1 MAKFTERAT
10 FAASAAA
17 LVAAPVGAEAARVD
31 VTGSPLSISFLNATS
46 VGPSFLF
53 DQVAWDVDGDSTIDF
68 SLFGLAGPVPGTG
81 TYGGQPAQF
90 FTGFNG
96 IAGGF
101 FTTSGLIGNGNAV
114 GAPITGGFP
123 TLQPVPASNSIGLT
137 QNAYFPT
144 ASVGL
149 GTIVP
154 FVRTYPTGGG
164 MNTVVNST
172 AASYPHFPGGFF
184 DIGFS
189 FDISGNTHFGTA
201 LVQTAGMFGSPDWTL
216 VVHQWSYEDT
226 PDTPIHVFVPVP
238 EPEPEPEPPPVPVP
252 ASIVPMVTLLG
263 LGAAGLRR
271 MRKQKTKTAA
281 A

>member
-53 DQVAWDVDGDSTIDF
+53 DQVAWDVDGNGTDDF
-68 SLFGLAGPVPGTG
+68 NLFGLAQPGG
-81 TYGGQPAQF
+81 SGAYGGHSGQIF
-90 FTGFNG
+90 LGFNG
-96 IAGGF
+96 IAAGS
-101 FTTSGLIGNGNAV
+101 FTASGLVGNGNAV
-114 GAPITGGFP
+114 GAPQAGGFP
-123 TLQPVPASNSIGLT
+123 VFQPVPASNSIGLT

-144 ASVGL
+144 ASAGVG
-149 GTIVP
+149 TYAP
-154 FVRTYPTGGG
+154 FVRSYPTGGG
-164 MNTVVNST
+164 TNTFVSS
-172 AASYPHFPGGFF
+172 ALAGYPLPNGGFF

-189 FDISGNTHFGTA
+189 FDIGGNTHFGTA
-201 LVQTAGMFGSPDWTL
+201 LIQTAGMFGSPDWTL
-216 VVHQWSYEDT
+216 VVHQWSYENT